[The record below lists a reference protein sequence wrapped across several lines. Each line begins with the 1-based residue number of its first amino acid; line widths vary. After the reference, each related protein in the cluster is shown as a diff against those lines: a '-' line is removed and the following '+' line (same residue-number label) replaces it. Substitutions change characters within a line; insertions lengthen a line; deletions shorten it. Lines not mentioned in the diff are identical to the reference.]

1 MAKQQA
7 ILANIFE
14 PETVPPEF
22 MVELVAKLFAKF
34 KDRYRGAMLTT
45 GEVDW
50 SKNKLIEWAD
60 YFTQKN
66 ATIDELRGAYVLC
79 KDAYPTFPPNEVEF
93 LALVRK
99 NRHTDSHTALQIAV
113 DTAGKIQSGNDVA
126 WGNAVIYETAMR
138 VGFYDLTHETGY
150 ILNNR
155 WHKTYKEVCDEA
167 DNGAVFI
174 VPAVPL
180 LKIKKPS
187 NEQYREY
194 AEVGLANLQAM
205 LQQARGEMA

>member
-1 MAKQQA
+1 MANQQA

-22 MVELVAKLFAKF
+22 MIELVAKLFAKF

-45 GEVDW
+45 GDVDW

-113 DTAGKIQSGNDVA
+113 DTVSKVQSGNDVA
-126 WGNAVIYETAMR
+126 WDNAVIYETAMR
-138 VGFYDLTHETGY
+138 VGFYALTHETGY

-155 WHKTYKEVCDEA
+155 WHKTYKEVCDEV
-167 DNGAVFI
+167 DNGAVFV

-180 LKIKKPS
+180 LEAKKPTA
-187 NEQYREY
+187 EQYQDY
-194 AEVGLANLQAM
+194 LKQGLANLQNLLKQGAV
-205 LQQARGEMA
+205 A